1 MSHIGA
7 SFVGYSTYNIL
18 LIQYICVVIRFELF
32 FFIYKLFISYSCRV
46 GPVAEYKL
54 LKQKKKQKT
63 FKKISLCH
71 SK

>member
-1 MSHIGA
+1 MTNIGA
-7 SFVGYSTYNIL
+7 SFGVLIRQFFSTIHLCGYKSLAIFYF
-18 LIQYICVVIRFELF
+18 IC
-32 FFIYKLFISYSCRV
+32 KLFISYSCTV
-46 GPVAEYKL
+46 GLVAEYKL